1 MHCMQEYTALDA
13 PSALLL
19 TCYLAVSGLRLLLPG
34 S

>member
-1 MHCMQEYTALDA
+1 MQEYTAFDA

-19 TCYLAVSGLRLLLPG
+19 TRYLAVSGLRLLLPW